1 MFRRNFAFFLYK
13 SEVILWI
20 FNWNSVSTLSY
31 KKGKAVRGF
40 SYVSHELIYFYSGRG
55 KIYIND
61 IPYHYQPNSVLL
73 TQSKGCK
80 KTMMQTAIANIHV
93 YGLKVWNIYKKF
105 RSGLY
110 VLKDQSVYQLFK
122 SIKREYAEKKISYHE
137 LCNMKTAEILVE
149 LLRNS
154 LQCEKDSDI
163 YKINKGN
170 RFYNAVSETYCGYCR
185 RTEL

>member
-1 MFRRNFAFFLYK
+1 
-13 SEVILWI
+13 
-20 FNWNSVSTLSY
+20 
-31 KKGKAVRGF
+31 
-40 SYVSHELIYFYSGRG
+40 
-55 KIYIND
+55 
-61 IPYHYQPNSVLL
+61 
-73 TQSKGCK
+73 
-80 KTMMQTAIANIHV
+80 MMQTAIANIHV
-93 YGLKVWNIYKKF
+93 YGLKSLKYIQKF

-163 YKINKGN
+163 YKLIKEIDSTMLFQKRIADIAEELN
-170 RFYNAVSETYCGYCR
+170 YNPDYLRQKFKKIAGVSLKAYIMQQRIQNACKLLEQESENALEER
-185 RTEL
+185 KALA